1 MWSEQLKKG
10 GPLCHHTMAGI
21 VQGRGGRGL
30 TLTPLFA
37 ALPECPLSRMFN
49 LDSSFAVHT
58 ARAVSTLQDR
68 HQLLPL
74 AAVEREIGSKTIA
87 LLRTHLPSC
96 CAFSQVTCMRS
107 FVLRLLA
114 APT

>member
-1 MWSEQLKKG
+1 MVRAIEKG

-49 LDSSFAVHT
+49 LAPSQCTRRGLS
-58 ARAVSTLQDR
+58 R
-68 HQLLPL
+68 PCK
-74 AAVEREIGSKTIA
+74 IGTN
-87 LLRTHLPSC
+87 C
-96 CAFSQVTCMRS
+96 C
-107 FVLRLLA
+107 L
-114 APT
+114 